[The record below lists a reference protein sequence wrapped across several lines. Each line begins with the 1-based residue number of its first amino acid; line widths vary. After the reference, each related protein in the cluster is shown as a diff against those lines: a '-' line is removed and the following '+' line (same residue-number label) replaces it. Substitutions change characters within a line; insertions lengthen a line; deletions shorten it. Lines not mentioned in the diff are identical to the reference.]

1 MELGLQT
8 SNDVTGKLI
17 NRGHNFQVFKDAVNR
32 LKKRGIRVCVHIING
47 LPNETHEDMMQ
58 TVKELNKLGI
68 DGIKIHLL
76 HVLNDTPLYNY
87 YKQGKLRLLG
97 RKEYIEIVVDQLEI
111 LSENIVVQRLTGD
124 APRNKLV
131 GPMWSTNKK
140 VVLNEID
147 KLLKE
152 RDSWQ
157 GKYKEKILE

>member
-1 MELGLQT
+1 M
-8 SNDVTGKLI
+8 
-17 NRGHNFQVFKDAVNR
+17 
-32 LKKRGIRVCVHIING
+32 
-47 LPNETHEDMMQ
+47 
-58 TVKELNKLGI
+58 
-68 DGIKIHLL
+68 
-76 HVLNDTPLYNY
+76 
-87 YKQGKLRLLG
+87 
-97 RKEYIEIVVDQLEI
+97 
-111 LSENIVVQRLTGD
+111 VQRLTGD

>member
-1 MELGLQT
+1 
-8 SNDVTGKLI
+8 
-17 NRGHNFQVFKDAVNR
+17 
-32 LKKRGIRVCVHIING
+32 
-47 LPNETHEDMMQ
+47 MQ

-68 DGIKIHLL
+68 DGVKIHLL